1 MFHSILD
8 ALMAVLWLG
17 STVGCALLAVLMR
30 PRSDT
35 DGENRTGQSGAL
47 GGVSTRAIHPT
58 GEKEGG
64 TE

>member
-30 PRSDT
+30 PRGKA
-35 DGENRTGQSGAL
+35 DGEKTEDKSEPG
-47 GGVSTRAIHPT
+47 
-58 GEKEGG
+58 KEGG
-64 TE
+64 AQ